1 MGVGWDRPRGTNI
14 EFPFVLA
21 AVATMSWNQAAELN
35 GDSCLTLSQILASF
49 GAPISEEQGR
59 IASIDEPRGSA
70 YLPILQNAYLPIM
83 AYLPLAHKGK

>member
-1 MGVGWDRPRGTNI
+1 MTRRGTGGWDRLRGTNI

-21 AVATMSWNQAAELN
+21 AVDTMSWNQAAELN

-59 IASIDEPRGSA
+59 TAPIDELHFITH
-70 YLPILQNAYLPIM
+70 YFTIT
-83 AYLPLAHKGK
+83 

>member
-59 IASIDEPRGSA
+59 TASIDEPRFATHYIMFLTFYS
-70 YLPILQNAYLPIM
+70 LSLLEILL
-83 AYLPLAHKGK
+83 LFK